1 MSLIPDKY
9 CITQQMH
16 TPESRLRA
24 GTHIANTTGGGRLMR
39 SQVFQRYSTA
49 AALTTL
55 AVMAAQA
62 LNLSLS
68 IPSQPIQLAW
78 TLTRVLLQL

>member
-1 MSLIPDKY
+1 
-9 CITQQMH
+9 
-16 TPESRLRA
+16 
-24 GTHIANTTGGGRLMR
+24 MR
-39 SQVFQRYSTA
+39 SMAFQRYSAA

>member
-1 MSLIPDKY
+1 
-9 CITQQMH
+9 
-16 TPESRLRA
+16 
-24 GTHIANTTGGGRLMR
+24 MR
-39 SQVFQRYSTA
+39 SLAIQRYSA

-55 AVMAAQA
+55 AILAAQA
-62 LNLSLS
+62 LNLSLP